1 MKLRFTPR
9 ARRRA
14 KIVATWWRAHRSNAP
29 LLFAEELTW
38 AKRELLSRPHLAPVY
53 ATVRGKIVRRLLLPK
68 TEQHVYYS
76 IDETARLVIIHT
88 VWGARRGRG
97 PKL

>member
-1 MKLRFTPR
+1 VKVSFTPR

-14 KIVATWWRAHRSNAP
+14 ITLATWWRKNRPAAP
-29 LLFAEELTW
+29 DLFDQELER
-38 AKRELLSRPHLAPVY
+38 AKLKLLSQPNLGQLY
-53 ATVRGKIVRRLLLPK
+53 ETVRERVIRRLLLPK

-76 IDETARLVIIHT
+76 VDDAAHLVIVHT
-88 VWGARRGRG
+88 IWGARRGRG